1 MKSMEN
7 KVPKV
12 FLDTNILIDYL
23 VFRGDEAMAA
33 EYLFECSLNGAIDLH
48 IAAHSLTNIFYI
60 LRKDCS
66 AEERQQ
72 IVFNL
77 CALCNVGSISS
88 ERIEKAVSSG
98 YTADLEDALQIQCAV
113 DSGCDYFVTRD
124 FEFFENSPVKTVLP
138 HSLIQEL
145 SL

>member
-23 VFRGDEAMAA
+23 LFRGDEAMSA
-33 EYLFECSLNGAIDLH
+33 EYLFECSLNEDIDLH
-48 IAAHSLTNIFYI
+48 IAAHSLTNIFYV
-60 LRKDCS
+60 LRKECS
-66 AEERQQ
+66 AEERRQ
-72 IVFNL
+72 IILNL
-77 CALCNVGSISS
+77 CSLCRVESVSD
-88 ERIEKAVSSG
+88 EKIEKAI
-98 YTADLEDALQIQCAV
+98 TAGFTGDLEDALQIQCAV

-124 FEFFENSPVKTVLP
+124 LELFEKSPVRTVLP